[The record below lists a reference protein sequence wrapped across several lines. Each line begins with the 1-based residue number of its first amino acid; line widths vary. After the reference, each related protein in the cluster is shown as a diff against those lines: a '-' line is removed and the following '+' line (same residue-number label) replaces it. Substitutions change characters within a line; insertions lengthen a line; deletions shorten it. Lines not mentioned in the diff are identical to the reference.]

1 MNKKLTVVILAVL
14 LLLSLNVNAS
24 EKIVSKTVKVIAY
37 IPAFQEM
44 EVVKPIYIEN
54 INDELQD
61 ESLNEPVI
69 IRQAGKIRVKSNSHW
84 RLELI
89 STTLLEN
96 YNIKI
101 KESASSVWKDVSEGK
116 TNISG
121 ENGNHL
127 LKFDLK
133 LIPKEDGKSGLEH
146 KSINFNYNLVQI

>member
-1 MNKKLTVVILAVL
+1 MNKKLTVVILTVL

-44 EVVKPIYIEN
+44 EVVEPIYIEN

-61 ESLNEPVI
+61 KSFKEPVI

-84 RLELI
+84 SLEL
-89 STTLLEN
+89 TNVTLPEN
-96 YNIKI
+96 FELKI
-101 KESASSVWKDVSEGK
+101 KESGSSVWKDVSREA

-121 ENGNHL
+121 ENGDYL
-127 LKFDLK
+127 LSFDLK
-133 LIPKEDGKSGLEH
+133 IIPNGNDNLSSAN
-146 KSINFNYNLVQI
+146 KSINFNYTLVQL